1 MPVITVLWLLEA
13 PILRFET
20 PGMTRRAL
28 SHYQD
33 IIVLVGFIA
42 TVLNPRNP
50 VSEVLCMDKID
61 RRSKKRGNSGHF
73 PTNPTILIT
82 KMKIKKST

>member
-1 MPVITVLWLLEA
+1 MPVITVLWLLVA

-33 IIVLVGFIA
+33 IIVLLEFIA
-42 TVLNPRNP
+42 TILNPRNP
-50 VSEVLCMDKID
+50 VSEVLCMDK
-61 RRSKKRGNSGHF
+61 N
-73 PTNPTILIT
+73 
-82 KMKIKKST
+82 